1 VNSTEEIVLGVLN
14 ESAPMGLIAI
24 DHLGVIVYAN
34 ASAHRIF
41 GLEDLIGVPSL
52 SLVHPDSLGVMIQ
65 TTIEYAD
72 GPKIAVPSTFD
83 LLHSSG
89 DYIPVEMWV
98 QQSFDEGP
106 ISFLIALRDATAEK
120 CYDRYI
126 MAVHHHEP
134 VETSTQLLVRYLD
147 AKAPAADHAVLWDWD
162 GSRFRSGV
170 SARIPIELLLVDQ
183 FLPNKLRSSGAG
195 NDLTDGDAELEY
207 EWVDCALGA
216 GHQLFELDRKD
227 PYVQYD
233 AVISYA
239 YETGCQRVRCAVV
252 SLSPHA
258 IPIGAGSKLASERA
272 AQSSGLAIIHF
283 ENAERLLRDAV
294 SDSLTGLLNRR
305 GLFAVLTTQ
314 SAERCGAK
322 SIVLLDLDGF
332 KRINDRFGHSVGDSV
347 LIEVARR
354 LTRLVGSDRLVA
366 RLGGDEFALL
376 VDETQ
381 LSAVTDVLYE
391 TIAEPMVIDGMQM
404 SVGVSFG
411 IANLDQEAPDI
422 EAVFREADERM
433 YQQKGKRR
441 VERRTRGRK
450 SIAEHTFVG

>member
-1 VNSTEEIVLGVLN
+1 VNITEEIVLGVLN

-24 DHLGVIVYAN
+24 DHASVIVYAN

-41 GLEDLIGVPSL
+41 GLDNLIGVPSL

-89 DYIPVEMWV
+89 EYVPVEMWV

-106 ISFLIALRDATAEK
+106 IAFLIALRDATAEK

-170 SARIPIELLLVDQ
+170 SERIPIELLLADQ
-183 FLPNKLRSSGAG
+183 LLPNKVRSSDAV
-195 NDLTDGDAELEY
+195 NRLSDGDAELEY
-207 EWVDCALGA
+207 EWVDCTPGA
-216 GHQLFELDRKD
+216 GPLLFGLGRKE

-239 YETGCQRVRCAVV
+239 YETGGRRVRCAVV

-258 IPIGAGSKLASERA
+258 LPIGAGSKLASERA
-272 AQSSGLAIIHF
+272 AQSSGLAITHF

-305 GLFAVLTTQ
+305 GLYAVLTKQ
-314 SAERCGAK
+314 SVEPFGAK

-332 KRINDRFGHSVGDSV
+332 KRINDRFGHSTGDSV
-347 LIEVARR
+347 LIEVAGR

-366 RLGGDEFALL
+366 RLGGDEFAIL
-376 VDETQ
+376 VDEPQ
-381 LSAVTDVLYE
+381 LTAVTDVLYE
-391 TIAEPMVIDGMQM
+391 TIAEPMIIDGMQM

-411 IANLDQEAPDI
+411 VANMVTETPDI

-433 YQQKGKRR
+433 YEQKGKRR
-441 VERRTRGRK
+441 VERRSRVRK